1 MVESNRLKG
10 IRQGL
15 ITQSKSL
22 KEKNEKQTGLKIQ
35 PNEEIKKSTE
45 VSLTVDLG
53 SLSPMSDEFISS
65 LEQFFLTPSMT
76 SPTHSDI
83 VKDGVGPM
91 IISDHEEKDNEEAI
105 QDGNDFAFK
114 KKLVDWLRN
123 NNLKF
128 ASMTNDVNLN
138 VETFINNENSDMAMI
153 DMG

>member
-22 KEKNEKQTGLKIQ
+22 KEKNGKQTGLKIQ

-76 SPTHSDI
+76 SPTHYDI
-83 VKDGVGPM
+83 VKDGVGPN
-91 IISDHEEKDNEEAI
+91 DN
-105 QDGNDFAFK
+105 
-114 KKLVDWLRN
+114 
-123 NNLKF
+123 
-128 ASMTNDVNLN
+128 
-138 VETFINNENSDMAMI
+138 
-153 DMG
+153 